1 MYKIGDLT
9 FYKSH
14 GICQIDSIVEQNF
27 TGTPM
32 QYYVLQSKLRP
43 GVTLYHP
50 VESDNSQLERLITS
64 EEAGK
69 IMDTFANDSNDW
81 DDRNTNRQ
89 RFHNDILNRNNHL
102 EIAQLMNTLLRKEL
116 ALQQQDKK
124 LASQDTQMLHQISM
138 LIYDVLEL
146 ALKQSKT
153 QIQKQIMQKINSTFN
168 VAAHA

>member
-69 IMDTFANDSNDW
+69 IMDTFANDSNEW

>member
-69 IMDTFANDSNDW
+69 IMDTFANDANEW

-89 RFHNDILNRNNHL
+89 RFHNEILNRNNHL

-153 QIQKQIMQKINSTFN
+153 QVQKQIMQKINSTFN
-168 VAAHA
+168 VATHA

>member
-50 VESDNSQLERLITS
+50 VESENSQLEKLITF
-64 EEAGK
+64 EEATK
-69 IMDTFANDSNDW
+69 IMDVFANDANDW

-89 RFHNDILNRNNHL
+89 RLHTEILNHNNHL

-116 ALQQQDKK
+116 TLQQQDKK
-124 LASQDTQMLHQISM
+124 LASQDTQMLQQISM
-138 LIYDVLEL
+138 LIFDVLEL

-153 QIQKQIMQKINSTFN
+153 QIEKQIMQKIKSNFN
-168 VAAHA
+168 VATHA

>member
-50 VESDNSQLERLITS
+50 VESDNSQLEKLITS
-64 EEAGK
+64 EEATK
-69 IMDTFANDSNDW
+69 IMDTFANDANEW

-89 RFHNDILNRNNHL
+89 RFHTEILNRNNHL

-116 ALQQQDKK
+116 TLQAQDKK

-138 LIYDVLEL
+138 MIFDVLEL
-146 ALKQSKT
+146 ALKKT
-153 QIQKQIMQKINSTFN
+153 KQQLEQEIMKKINSNFN
-168 VAAHA
+168 VATHA

>member
-64 EEAGK
+64 EEAGT
-69 IMDTFANDSNDW
+69 IMDTFANDAN
-81 DDRNTNRQ
+81 
-89 RFHNDILNRNNHL
+89 
-102 EIAQLMNTLLRKEL
+102 E
-116 ALQQQDKK
+116 
-124 LASQDTQMLHQISM
+124 
-138 LIYDVLEL
+138 
-146 ALKQSKT
+146 
-153 QIQKQIMQKINSTFN
+153 
-168 VAAHA
+168 